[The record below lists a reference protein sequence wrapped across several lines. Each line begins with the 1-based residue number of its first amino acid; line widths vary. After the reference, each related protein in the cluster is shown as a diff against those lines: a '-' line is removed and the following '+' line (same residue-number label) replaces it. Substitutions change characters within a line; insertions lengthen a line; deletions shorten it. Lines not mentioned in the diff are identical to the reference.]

1 MRQRHEIANWGKSSL
16 VLSTDCA
23 GFAGDPNDGGAGS
36 GTWTFQRADLRR
48 LRLRDFC
55 EESVTRGGDVRRSS
69 ESLAE
74 SLRTEGYDDGES
86 DEIQVSDPDTAIRLL
101 AIMRTK
107 PGTFTVE
114 YSADGSEY
122 WAWHDIGHAEHDT
135 EIGSVWRK
143 GQTGTDGKESD
154 GRRAVQIYV
163 DGDNEERALTRGA
176 RESVRRGVPLAEI
189 VRELASVAKDF
200 AERFEYETDSLAVF
214 LAGCEVRL
222 KGEG

>member
-1 MRQRHEIANWGKSSL
+1 MRQRHEIPNWGKSAL
-16 VLSTDCA
+16 VLSTDCTGA
-23 GFAGDPNDGGAGS
+23 PGDPQEGGSGM
-36 GTWTFQRADLRR
+36 GTWTFQRDEIRR
-48 LRLRDFC
+48 LRLRDYA

-69 ESLAE
+69 GSLADD
-74 SLRTEGYDDGES
+74 LRGNGYDDGES
-86 DEIQVSDPDTAIRLL
+86 DEIHVSDADTAIRLL

-107 PGTFTVE
+107 PGTFHVE

-143 GQTGTDGKESD
+143 GQTGTDGKQSD

-163 DGDNEERALTRGA
+163 DGDAEDRALTRGA

-200 AERFEYETDSLAVF
+200 AERFDYETDSLAVF
-214 LAGCEVRL
+214 LAGCDVKLR
-222 KGEG
+222 GD

>member
-1 MRQRHEIANWGKSSL
+1 MRQRHEIPNWGKSAL
-16 VLSTDCA
+16 VLSTDCT
-23 GFAGDPNDGGAGS
+23 GAPTNPDEPS

-48 LRLRDFC
+48 LRLRDFA

-69 ESLAE
+69 GSLADD
-74 SLRTEGYDDGES
+74 LRGEGYDDGES
-86 DEIQVSDPDTAIRLL
+86 DEIHVSDPDTAIRLL

-143 GQTGTDGKESD
+143 GQTGTDGRQSD
-154 GRRAVQIYV
+154 GRRAVQIHV
-163 DGDNEERALTRGA
+163 DGDAEDRALTRGA

-200 AERFEYETDSLAVF
+200 AERFDYETDSLAVF
-214 LAGCEVRL
+214 LAGCDVKLR
-222 KGEG
+222 GD